1 MMSRV
6 AVVSRALALLVT
18 LIVPL
23 LLAACGHSPETQF
36 LTLDP
41 VPGAPAAA
49 AWRGPPVRIPSV
61 AVPPALDR
69 VEFTR
74 QTAPGEMKVDDL
86 VHWSA
91 PLGMLAR
98 NTLILDLAQRLPA
111 GAVAPPD
118 APAQP
123 GGLRVTVSILSF
135 AVTGGVASMEA
146 AYEIA
151 GDDAA
156 AATGPRQWVQ
166 LTAASA
172 GAAPLDTARAFST
185 LLGLLADRMAVDIA
199 GRR

>member
-6 AVVSRALALLVT
+6 AAASLALALLA
-18 LIVPL
+18 PL

-61 AVPPALDR
+61 AIPPALDR

-86 VHWSA
+86 AHWSA

-135 AVTGGVASMEA
+135 GVAGGEASMEA

-151 GDDAA
+151 SDDAA

-166 LTAASA
+166 LQAASA
-172 GAAPLDTARAFST
+172 GATPGDTARAFST
-185 LLGLLADRMAVDIA
+185 LLGSLADRMAVDIA
-199 GRR
+199 GKAGRR

>member
-6 AVVSRALALLVT
+6 AAASLALALLSP
-18 LIVPL
+18 I

-41 VPGAPAAA
+41 VPGTPAAA

-61 AVPPALDR
+61 TIPPALDR

-74 QTAPGEMKVDDL
+74 QTGPGEMKVDDL
-86 VHWSA
+86 AHWSA
-91 PLGMLAR
+91 PLGMLVR
-98 NTLILDLAQRLPA
+98 NALILDLAQRLPA

-135 AVTGGVASMEA
+135 GMAGGEAAMEA
-146 AYEIA
+146 AYELTSD
-151 GDDAA
+151 GAA

-166 LTAASA
+166 LRAASA
-172 GAAPLDTARAFST
+172 GATPGDTARAFST
-185 LLGLLADRMAVDIA
+185 LLGLLADRMAGDIA
-199 GRR
+199 GKDGRR

>member
-1 MMSRV
+1 MMSRI
-6 AVVSRALALLVT
+6 AAASLALALFA
-18 LIVPL
+18 PL

-61 AVPPALDR
+61 TIPPALDR

-74 QTAPGEMKVDDL
+74 QTGPGEMKVDDL
-86 VHWSA
+86 AHWSA
-91 PLGMLAR
+91 PLGMLVR
-98 NTLILDLAQRLPA
+98 NTLILDLAKRLPS

-118 APAQP
+118 APAQS

-135 AVTGGVASMEA
+135 GVAGGEASMEA

-151 GDDAA
+151 SDDAA
-156 AATGPRQWVQ
+156 AATGPRQWAQ
-166 LTAASA
+166 LQAASA
-172 GAAPLDTARAFST
+172 GATPGDTARAFST
-185 LLGLLADRMAVDIA
+185 LLGLLADRMAVDVAGKA

>member
-1 MMSRV
+1 MISRV
-6 AVVSRALALLVT
+6 ATLSRAMALLA
-18 LIVPL
+18 PF

-41 VPGAPAAA
+41 VPGASASQ

-61 AVPPALDR
+61 AIPPALDR

-123 GGLRVTVSILSF
+123 GGLRITVSIVSF
-135 AVTGGVASMEA
+135 GVTGGEASMEA
-146 AYEIA
+146 AYEITS
-151 GDDAA
+151 DEAA
-156 AATGPRQWVQ
+156 AATGPRQWAQ
-166 LTAASA
+166 LRAASA
-172 GAAPLDTARAFST
+172 GTTAVDTARVFST
-185 LLGLLADRMAVDIA
+185 LLGSLADRIAGDIA
-199 GRR
+199 GRAGRR

>member
-6 AVVSRALALLVT
+6 AAASLALALLA
-18 LIVPL
+18 PL

-61 AVPPALDR
+61 AIPPALDR

-86 VHWSA
+86 AHWSA

-135 AVTGGVASMEA
+135 GVTDGVASMEA
-146 AYEIA
+146 AYELA

-156 AATGPRQWVQ
+156 AAPGPRQWAQ

-172 GAAPLDTARAFST
+172 GTTPVDTARAFST
-185 LLGLLADRMAVDIA
+185 LLGSLADRMAGDIAARA